1 MAALAVPAS
10 DDPERGEAP
19 LRALLLSSL
28 STGLKEPPARRVAG
42 SRDRRQHAINRSA
55 GG

>member
-10 DDPERGEAP
+10 DDLKQGAAP

-28 STGLKEPPARRVAG
+28 STVLKEPPP
-42 SRDRRQHAINRSA
+42 
-55 GG
+55 GGAQAYGTGGGGTL